1 MTVLFAVTIGVL
13 YAAGLYLVMRRNVVK
28 LVLGLALLGHA
39 ANLLIFTVGRLSRDG
54 APIISP
60 GAERLV
66 PPHADPVPQALVLTA
81 IVIGFGVQAFALVLV
96 EARLPGDGH
105 RRPRRPAVHRLM
117 RVLVVLPVL
126 VPLAT
131 AIACMALRPW
141 RAAGR
146 AASVR
151 GAPRS
156 PPGGGGAPPPRGRRR
171 HPGHADGRL
180 AGALRDQPRGRPA
193 GRDHGP
199 LTGITG
205 LAVAVYSLGS
215 IDAGREAHGY
225 HPLFHVLLMGV
236 SMAFLTGDLFNLYVA
251 FEVMLMASFVLLA
264 LGGERAQLEGAVKYV
279 TLNLL
284 SSAVFLAAVGVLYG
298 VAGTLNMADLAL
310 AVQRGTAPGLVT
322 TLACL
327 FLVAFGIKAAV
338 FPLFFWLPASYHT
351 PPVAVSA
358 LFAGLLTKV
367 GVYALVRAFTLVFTG
382 DTALTHGLILAVA
395 VLTMVTGVLGAAAQF
410 EFRRVLSFHIVS
422 QIGYMVL
429 GLGLFTPLAL
439 AGTVFYL
446 IHHIVVKT
454 NLFLVGGIVKRLGG
468 TLELGQPRRP
478 LPRGGRASLSCSSC
492 PPSRSPGSPR
502 SPGSGASSS
511 S

>member
-1 MTVLFAVTIGVL
+1 MSA
-13 YAAGLYLVMRRNVVK
+13 
-28 LVLGLALLGHA
+28 
-39 ANLLIFTVGRLSRDG
+39 
-54 APIISP
+54 
-60 GAERLV
+60 
-66 PPHADPVPQALVLTA
+66 
-81 IVIGFGVQAFALVLV
+81 
-96 EARLPGDGH
+96 
-105 RRPRRPAVHRLM
+105 
-117 RVLVVLPVL
+117 LVVLPVL
-126 VPLAT
+126 VPLGT
-131 AIACMALRPW
+131 AIVCLALRPF
-141 RAAGR
+141 RAAQR
-146 AASVR
+146 AASV
-151 GAPRS
+151 
-156 PPGGGGAPPPRGRRR
+156 GGAALLLAAAAALLHR
-171 HPGHADGRL
+171 ADTAGIQVMEMGGWPAPYGISLVADLL
-180 AGALRDQPRGRPA
+180 AAIMVL
-193 GRDHGP
+193 

-215 IDAGREAHGY
+215 IDEARESHGY

-279 TLNLL
+279 ALNLL

-298 VAGTLNMADLAL
+298 VAGTLNLADLSL
-310 AVQRGTAPGLVT
+310 TVQRGTAPGLVT

-358 LFAGLLTKV
+358 VFAGLLTKV

-382 DTALTHGLILAVA
+382 DTALTHGIILAVA

-446 IHHIVVKT
+446 MHHIVVKT

-468 TLELGQPRRP
+468 TLELGNLGGLYRSRP
-478 LPRGGRASLSCSSC
+478 GLALLFLVPAFSLAGIPPLSGFWGKLVLVKAGLDSGHYAVTAIALAVSLLTLFSMTKLWNEAFWKAPPGGSAVATGRVSWTLVGPVVALAAITVAVGLGAGPVFDLASRAAAQLVD
-492 PPSRSPGSPR
+492 PSQYIRAVLGE
-502 SPGSGASSS
+502 GARP
-511 S
+511 

>member
-1 MTVLFAVTIGVL
+1 
-13 YAAGLYLVMRRNVVK
+13 MR
-28 LVLGLALLGHA
+28 A
-39 ANLLIFTVGRLSRDG
+39 
-54 APIISP
+54 
-60 GAERLV
+60 
-66 PPHADPVPQALVLTA
+66 
-81 IVIGFGVQAFALVLV
+81 
-96 EARLPGDGH
+96 
-105 RRPRRPAVHRLM
+105 
-117 RVLVVLPVL
+117 LVVLPVL

-131 AIACMALRPW
+131 AIACLALRPW

-146 AASVR
+146 AASV
-151 GAPRS
+151 
-156 PPGGGGAPPPRGRRR
+156 
-171 HPGHADGRL
+171 L
-180 AGALRDQPRGRPA
+180 GALVHLVAAAALLYRVDGAGIQVMQMGDWPA
-193 GRDHGP
+193 PYGISLVADLLAAIMVT
-199 LTGITG
+199 LTGVTG

-215 IDAGREAHGY
+215 IDAEREAHGY
-225 HPLFHVLLMGV
+225 HALFHVLLMGV

-251 FEVMLMASFVLLA
+251 FEVMLMASFVLLS

-310 AVQRGTAPGLVT
+310 AVQRGTAPGLVA

-382 DTALTHGLILAVA
+382 DTGLTHGLILAVA

-454 NLFLVGGIVKRLGG
+454 NLFLVAGIVKRLGG
-468 TLELGQPRRP
+468 TLDLGSLGGLYRRRP
-478 LPRGGRASLSCSSC
+478 ALALLFLVPAFSLAGIPPLSGFWGKLVLVKAGLDSGHYAVTATALGVSLLTLFSMTKLWNEAFWKEPPEESPVSAAPVPWTLLGPVVALAAITVAVGLGAGPVFDLASRAAAQLAD
-492 PPSRSPGSPR
+492 PSQYVRAVLGE
-502 SPGSGASSS
+502 GARP
-511 S
+511 